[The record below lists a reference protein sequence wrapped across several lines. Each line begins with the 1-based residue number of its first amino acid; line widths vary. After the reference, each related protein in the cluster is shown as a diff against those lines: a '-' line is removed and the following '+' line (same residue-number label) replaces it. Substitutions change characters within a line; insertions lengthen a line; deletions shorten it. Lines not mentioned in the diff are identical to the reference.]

1 MSSIEHHIIDPDL
14 FSGSS
19 DTLRTALG
27 GYWDKAPSEYGTN
40 INFNE
45 ATLQTPS
52 SKYFSKVFLTSD
64 ARLSGIAS
72 DIIDGN
78 IITPNKRFAIRI
90 AGNQENIIN
99 DTHWRAIMLGGS
111 FGETTQQNTIRTAAY
126 NELIHQ
132 YIDFRYDIPYPKIS
146 ALAMASKYTLSE
158 IQISYDYSD
167 YLPKY
172 ENYIKGLD
180 SELSLPNYYI
190 LLDLSRQDFDKE
202 TSSINLYPNELI
214 NFVSLEGKYESI
226 NDLFM
231 FNGANVSYE
240 VPKWRINLF
249 DDLIKRNTNLS
260 IDYLPS
266 LLPQNP
272 LSASTIAWA
281 ENKLQTILFDQEAVN
296 NISGMDDF
304 QDCLPFKTK
313 IKLPVQA
320 AGPFMDSINNNNFSS
335 RFIKT
340 LYETFSNKV
349 DELVPTAKTYTRYSN
364 YYDNP
369 TGDLINYIEETAN
382 TSYKEIDYVKFL
394 AYCYNNYITTSD
406 NCLFVGENNIHRLAA
421 TSRNDIYRHI
431 NTKATSG
438 VLCDTIDFI
447 SNESNIGITEWGDL
461 FDQNERHVETLAY
474 RVEKI
479 GGLATGDNKTQNTLQ
494 NFWFINSEE
503 MENFEFF
510 DSQVKFDT
518 DYTYKCYA
526 YVLTVGIKY
535 NSTDLKLSRQIN
547 CELETTQS
555 VKPGLEFYNPFSD
568 DNEAAGRLLDD
579 TNLKDFDDSLG
590 DEDLGSDALIFSSYP
605 YLADLY
611 LNYEPTVKIIEIP
624 IYSKT
629 LSVLDNPTNRLNVVP
644 HQILDSSQRIR
655 FDFVY
660 NTFAE
665 TTFPSVISENDQA
678 YKERYMHGQDL
689 LEDTA
694 ITKKSVSRPRFIEIY
709 RLPGKPK
716 AITDFD
722 GNIITVLDLEIKDSK
737 YTYTT
742 ADYDHKIQTNRKYYY
757 LFRVL
762 NQQRNLSHLSE
773 IYETQL
779 IDDGGYLYA
788 IFNTLTE
795 SDLKEEIFD
804 KTSKQFKKLFQLQPN
819 LKQLQLNSEN
829 VDFNQSADSQISNLI
844 IGTADDLIWDKTFKV
859 RLTSKKT
866 GRKIDLNITYYLNS
880 E

>member
-19 DTLRTALG
+19 DTLRSALG
-27 GYWDKAPSEYGTN
+27 GYWVKSESEYGTN
-40 INFNE
+40 IDFNE
-45 ATLQTPS
+45 TTLRTPS
-52 SKYFSKVFLTSD
+52 SEYFSRVFLTSD
-64 ARLSGIAS
+64 TRTSGITS
-72 DIIDGN
+72 DTIDSA

-99 DTHWRAIMLGGS
+99 DIHWRAIMLGGS
-111 FGETTQQNTIRTAAY
+111 FGEAAQQNTVRIAAY

-132 YIDFRYDIPYPKIS
+132 DINFRYDMPYPKIL
-146 ALAMASKYTLSE
+146 ALDMANKHTLSE
-158 IQISYDYSD
+158 VQISYDYSD
-167 YLPKY
+167 YLPEY

-180 SELSLPNYYI
+180 SELLLPNYYI
-190 LLDLSRQDFDKE
+190 LLDLARQDFDKE

-214 NFVSLEGKYESI
+214 NFVSLEGKYEDI
-226 NDLFM
+226 NDLFI
-231 FNGANVSYE
+231 FNGANVPYE
-240 VPKWRINLF
+240 VPNWRINLF
-249 DDLIKRNTNLS
+249 DDLVKRNTNLS
-260 IDYLPS
+260 IDYMPSSLPH
-266 LLPQNP
+266 NP
-272 LSASTIAWA
+272 LSAPAIAWA
-281 ENKLQTILFDQEAVN
+281 EDKLQTILFDQEVIN

-304 QDCLPFKTK
+304 QDCMPFKTK
-313 IKLPVQA
+313 IRFPTHA
-320 AGPFMDSINNNNFSS
+320 PGPFMDSINNNNFSS

-349 DELVPTAKTYTRYSN
+349 DELIPVDRTYTVQSD
-364 YYDNP
+364 YYENP
-369 TGDLINYIEETAN
+369 TGDLINYIEKTAN
-382 TSYKEIDYVKFL
+382 TSYREIDYIKFL
-394 AYCYNNYITTSD
+394 AYCYDNYVTISD
-406 NCLFVGENNIHRLAA
+406 NCLFIGENNIHRLAA
-421 TSRNDIYRHI
+421 VSRNDIYRHI
-431 NTKATSG
+431 NTKATAG
-438 VLCDTIDFI
+438 VLGDTIDYI

-461 FDQNERHVETLAY
+461 FDQNERHVETIAY
-474 RVEKI
+474 RIDKI
-479 GGLATGDNKTQNTLQ
+479 GGLATGDNKTQETLQ
-494 NFWFINSEE
+494 SFWFVNAH
-503 MENFEFF
+503 MDPENFEFF

-518 DYTYKCYA
+518 DYTYKVYA
-526 YVLTVGIKY
+526 YILTVGIKY
-535 NSTDLKLSRQIN
+535 NTTDLKLTRQIG
-547 CELETTQS
+547 CEE
-555 VKPGLEFYNPFSD
+555 PEGNAGLEFYDPFSGD
-568 DNEAAGRLLDD
+568 DEAAERLLDD
-579 TNLKDFDDSLG
+579 ANLKDFDDSLG
-590 DEDLGSDALIFSSYP
+590 GEDFGSDALIYSSYP

-611 LNYEPTVKIIEIP
+611 LNYEPTVKIIEMP

-629 LSVLDNPTNRLNVVP
+629 LKVLDNPANRLNIVP
-644 HQILDSSQRIR
+644 HQVLDSSQRIR

-660 NTFAE
+660 DTFAE
-665 TTFPSVISENDQA
+665 TTFPNVISENDQI

-689 LEDTA
+689 LEDTVV
-694 ITKKSVSRPRFIEIY
+694 TKKSVSRPRFIEIY
-709 RLPGKPK
+709 RLSEKPK
-716 AITDFD
+716 AFSDFE

-737 YTYTT
+737 YTHT
-742 ADYDHKIQTNRKYYY
+742 ATHYDHKIQTNRKYYY
-757 LFRVL
+757 LFRAL